1 MATSKT
7 NRFSGPLWV
16 TAIAC
21 LVPITAPAFAQ
32 ADPEAAQFARCSGPA
47 RVTCV
52 VDGDT
57 IWYRGT
63 KIRVADINAPEVSQ
77 PACAQEAALGARAT
91 RRLTELLN
99 AGPFSLQREGRDID
113 RYGRMLRVI
122 TRRGASLG
130 STLENEGLAEH
141 WQGRRGSWCGAG

>member
-1 MATSKT
+1 MEAFKIK
-7 NRFSGPLWV
+7 RLCDHLLV
-16 TAIAC
+16 TAIA
-21 LVPITAPAFAQ
+21 LVLTTANPAFAQ
-32 ADPEAAQFARCSGPA
+32 VDPEAAQFIRCSGPA

-77 PACAQEAALGARAT
+77 PACVQEAVLGARAT

-99 AGPFSLQREGRDID
+99 AGPFSLQREGRDIG

-122 TRRGASLG
+122 TRRGG
-130 STLENEGLAEH
+130 EPG
-141 WQGRRGSWCGAG
+141 

>member
-1 MATSKT
+1 MRTFESNKL
-7 NRFSGPLWV
+7 SGPLQLM
-16 TAIAC
+16 AIVC
-21 LVPITAPAFAQ
+21 FVPIAAPALAQ
-32 ADPEAAQFARCSGPA
+32 TDPEAAQFARCSGPG

-63 KIRVADINAPEVSQ
+63 KIRLADINAPEVSQ
-77 PACAQEAALGARAT
+77 PGCAEEAALGARAT

-130 STLENEGLAEH
+130 GTLEIEGLAEH